1 MPVIADQLHGTQDQ
15 ESTKSVYEAWC
26 VHGRDEL
33 YVNSM
38 HAEAGED
45 HSQLI
50 VVVSTSMGAFTRVI
64 ARAKHINI
72 YVGEGQL
79 IA

>member
-1 MPVIADQLHGTQDQ
+1 M
-15 ESTKSVYEAWC
+15 
-26 VHGRDEL
+26 
-33 YVNSM
+33 NSM

>member
-1 MPVIADQLHGTQDQ
+1 
-15 ESTKSVYEAWC
+15 
-26 VHGRDEL
+26 
-33 YVNSM
+33 M